1 MGEIGYLTV
10 TVFGAILII
19 QGNYAGIGLT
29 IGTLIAFTQFA
40 KSFSGPVSS
49 ILEVANSII
58 IALLE
63 VKEFLTYYKM
73 KKK

>member
-29 IGTLIAFTQFA
+29 IGTLIALHNLQKVFLS
-40 KSFSGPVSS
+40 SFFYIRSS
-49 ILEVANSII
+49 
-58 IALLE
+58 
-63 VKEFLTYYKM
+63 
-73 KKK
+73 